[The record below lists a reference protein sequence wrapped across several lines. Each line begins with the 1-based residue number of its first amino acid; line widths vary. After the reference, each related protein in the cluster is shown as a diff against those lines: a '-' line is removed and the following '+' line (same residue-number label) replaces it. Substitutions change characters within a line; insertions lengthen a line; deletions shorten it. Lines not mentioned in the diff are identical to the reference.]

1 MRSALVA
8 LATLALV
15 AAAVRADEPPHLDVA
30 VGRTVEHDVG
40 IAMGL
45 RCDDVSIARIALR
58 ERSPASNVLVVTG
71 VAPGTTMCRVGLVV
85 GRPTYLFEIRVTA
98 ARP

>member
-1 MRSALVA
+1 MRIAVA
-8 LATLALV
+8 LAMLALG
-15 AAAVRADEPPHLDVA
+15 AAAVRADEAPRLEVA
-30 VGRTVEHDVG
+30 VGKTVEHDVG

-58 ERSPASNVLVVTG
+58 ERSAESNVLVVTG
-71 VAPGTTMCRVGLVV
+71 VAPGTTLCRVGLIV

-98 ARP
+98 AR